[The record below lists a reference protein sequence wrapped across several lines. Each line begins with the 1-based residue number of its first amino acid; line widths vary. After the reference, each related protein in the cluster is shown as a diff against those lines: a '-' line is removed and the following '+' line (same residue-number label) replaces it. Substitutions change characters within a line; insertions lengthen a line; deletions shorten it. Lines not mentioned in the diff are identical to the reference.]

1 MDVVFI
7 ELRMSI
13 ANQMSIPPTTSPS
26 QSLKS
31 VGRVLSFVGRHPAFA
46 LLDTATLE
54 QLSTHMKQQDWDS
67 GATIISYGE
76 IGDRYASHLCLAI
89 LQYLFGTMVYDANLF
104 CKSCKQGCAQVLSE
118 FDTDCDTIKPGE
130 WFGEV
135 APFQN
140 VARTAFVKAKEPCQT
155 YMISK
160 QVLTEVL
167 KGCPSL
173 LEEING
179 TSKKRM
185 QMYLERSILA

>member
-1 MDVVFI
+1 
-7 ELRMSI
+7 
-13 ANQMSIPPTTSPS
+13 MSIPPTTSPS

-31 VGRVLSFVGRHPAFA
+31 HPAFA

-76 IGDRYASHLCLAI
+76 IGDSIFFLV
-89 LQYLFGTMVYDANLF
+89 T
-104 CKSCKQGCAQVLSE
+104 GCAQVLSE